1 MAPFRISFLAAALV
15 ALLILPG
22 CQKSGDEGDGQA
34 SHTENIGQAQ
44 SEALAILSEES
55 EKPPL
60 KLNYEGILNMGKVY
74 SQEKAHGV
82 FTVTNV
88 SRIAQTLQRVFPT
101 CNCIVLDA
109 DYSGRELQ
117 PGESLE
123 IGFTMD
129 ASTVTADSYAR
140 NIQIDIQG
148 AKSLTA
154 RIGGYLLPP
163 AFLEPGDSVELG
175 DLRNPVGPWE
185 AVFEIRR
192 NPEIPEPLELG
203 EPPQGRFCNA
213 ELTVLEPGERYRLK
227 LTSKGPLPYT
237 RNFALLYT
245 LPITRPAA
253 ARQLVMTLD
262 AHVGEEIYFAPSTW
276 KIQEDKLREAG
287 SLTEC
292 FAYGEVP
299 GLQEERKKG
308 DPAANPRDMMRLNLL
323 KQKDA
328 IPLRFVKQHHD
339 WDDLFA
345 NLEFE
350 VPEGVV
356 LEKIRHPQGI
366 ELKITVTPDS
376 FREGKRE
383 LRILPHRQENKG
395 RPILITLG

>member
-1 MAPFRISFLAAALV
+1 MAFFRISFLTAALAV
-15 ALLILPG
+15 LLILPG
-22 CQKSGDEGDGQA
+22 CRRSGDDAGQTSPA
-34 SHTENIGQAQ
+34 ENAAQ
-44 SEALAILSEES
+44 SLSETLSILSEES
-55 EKPPL
+55 ERPPL
-60 KLNYEGILNMGKVY
+60 ALNYEGTLNMGKVY
-74 SQEKAHGV
+74 AQEKAHGV
-82 FTVTNV
+82 FAVTNV
-88 SRIAQTLQRVFPT
+88 SRLPQTIQRVFPT
-101 CNCIVLDA
+101 CNCIVLDE

-148 AKSLTA
+148 AKALTA
-154 RIGGYLLPP
+154 RIGGYILPP

-175 DLRNPVGPWE
+175 DLRNPMGPWE
-185 AVFEIRR
+185 AIFEIRR

-203 EPPQGRFCNA
+203 EPPVGRFCNA

-227 LTSKGPLPYT
+227 LTSKGPLPYA
-237 RNFALLYT
+237 RDFAMLYNV
-245 LPITRPAA
+245 PITRPAA
-253 ARQLVMTLD
+253 ARQIPLTLS
-262 AHVGEEIYFAPSTW
+262 AHVGEEVYFAPSAW

-287 SLTEC
+287 SLTER

-299 GLQEERKKG
+299 GLQEERKAG

-350 VPEGVV
+350 APEGVV

-366 ELKITVTPDS
+366 ELKITVTPDC
-376 FREGKRE
+376 FEEGGRE

-395 RPILITLG
+395 RPIVITLE